1 MRRLAFI
8 CIGLASERDVIQ
20 LTYKGKQQPVLC
32 VPRSCKQ
39 GEAISDRVK
48 LGRKLKGL
56 QNLLRS
62 LPLPPKSP

>member
-20 LTYKGKQQPVLC
+20 LTYKGKQRHVLC

-39 GEAISDRVK
+39 GEAISDWVK
-48 LGRKLKGL
+48 SSPLLVFQRIFSSNDLK
-56 QNLLRS
+56 
-62 LPLPPKSP
+62 